1 MTSAMTAANVSD
13 SGTVYRF
20 TVEDWPKDRVFYLAR
35 FRLPAIILG
44 GLLVVLA
51 AAALLRGRK
60 ERTEEKLA
68 SPPTFL
74 PRAPLQKPAGPPM
87 WKAA

>member
-20 TVEDWPKDRVFYLAR
+20 TVEDWPKDRAFYLAR

-51 AAALLRGRK
+51 AAAGLFSCAYHPLMAVRG
-60 ERTEEKLA
+60 TML
-68 SPPTFL
+68 FL
-74 PRAPLQKPAGPPM
+74 PGA
-87 WKAA
+87 